1 MQKDFDKNLLTPIYD
16 TNFTES
22 GHRGNLPQHNNAESI
37 PFPGGSVVKNY
48 WHKDRNIYNAIC
60 PIKCF
65 HWEYNLV
72 CMV

>member
-22 GHRGNLPQHNNAESI
+22 GHRGNLPQHNNTESI

-48 WHKDRNIYNAIC
+48 WHKDRTIDQ
-60 PIKCF
+60 
-65 HWEYNLV
+65 
-72 CMV
+72 